1 MLATLP
7 SVCMLLR
14 NECST
19 AAGIGKATVE
29 RLAIEGATVAIFD
42 INKPAGEKACSDFV
56 SFGLKTYFYEVDVSI
71 RASCLEAAK
80 QFVESNG
87 LDGIHYLVNCA
98 AYLGKKGPLE
108 AGKEDWDKS
117 LGVNVIGYSNMVQAC
132 HPYMSKIIGDKAIV
146 NVSSGSGHRAQR
158 GHMTYSSTKAAI
170 ITMTKCMA
178 LDLSKDK
185 IRVNSVSPAFVTTPA
200 VQNINLSIGDR
211 KEWDKNFG
219 PEVVSRAIQKRRMAR
234 ESRSLL
240 MLRRLTQC
248 SEQAAAI
255 CFLLSEDASCITGTD
270 LPVDGGYLAMGP
282 EGLGE
287 NTAFAGSDY

>member
-1 MLATLP
+1 MIDLSSVIIYILLP
-7 SVCMLLR
+7 
-14 NECST
+14 
-19 AAGIGKATVE
+19 GIGKATVE

-42 INKPAGEKACSDFV
+42 INKPAGEKACSDFF
-56 SFGLKTYFYEVDVSI
+56 SCGLKTYFYKVDVSI
-71 RASCLEAAK
+71 KASCLEAAK

-87 LDGIHYLVNCA
+87 LDSIHYLVNCA
-98 AYLGKKGPLE
+98 AYFGIKGPLE
-108 AGKEDWDKS
+108 AEKEDWDKS

-158 GHMTYSSTKAAI
+158 GYMTYSTTKAAI

-185 IRVNSVSPAFVTTPA
+185 IRVNSICPAFVWTQA
-200 VQNINLSIGDR
+200 LQNDDPSVGGI
-211 KEWDKNFG
+211 KEWEEKLG
-219 PEVVSRAIQKRRMAR
+219 PS
-234 ESRSLL
+234 L

-270 LPVDGGYLAMGP
+270 LPVDGGYLALGP

-287 NTAFAGSDY
+287 NTVFAGSDY